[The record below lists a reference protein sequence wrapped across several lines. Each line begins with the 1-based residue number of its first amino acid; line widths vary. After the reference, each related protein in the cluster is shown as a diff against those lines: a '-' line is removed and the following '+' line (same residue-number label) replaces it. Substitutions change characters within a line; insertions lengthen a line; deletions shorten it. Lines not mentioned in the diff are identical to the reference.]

1 MRKKSL
7 HVNSK
12 LNKSQEIKF
21 IIAFSKNPDP
31 PLGKLTTP
39 FATSPPSKKK
49 FKPPPALL
57 SKIVKIHF
65 PL

>member
-12 LNKSQEIKF
+12 LNMSQEIKF

-39 FATSPPSKKK
+39 FATSPPPKKK
-49 FKPPPALL
+49 IQTTPSPP
-57 SKIVKIHF
+57 
-65 PL
+65 